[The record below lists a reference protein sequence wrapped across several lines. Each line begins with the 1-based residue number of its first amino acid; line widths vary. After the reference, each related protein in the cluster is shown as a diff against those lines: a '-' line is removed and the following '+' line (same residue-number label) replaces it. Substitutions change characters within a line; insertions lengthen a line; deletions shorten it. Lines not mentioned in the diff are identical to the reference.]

1 MNKVAKKYRAKA
13 MEPLEHQINT
23 NIQVVDMKIRF
34 AESEG
39 DTKKV
44 EELMRYRG
52 HLLLMKQKTETYKKE
67 VTDKDQLTYSKVQE
81 VDRTG
86 GGYW

>member
-1 MNKVAKKYRAKA
+1 

-23 NIQVVDMKIRF
+23 SIQVVDMKIRF

-39 DTKKV
+39 DTKKI

-52 HLLLMKQKTETYKKE
+52 HLVLMKHKTEDYKKE
-67 VTDKDQLTYSKVQE
+67 LTGKDQLQYNKVQE
-81 VDRTG
+81 VERTG
-86 GGYW
+86 GGY